1 MAKLKA
7 KKQTKRAKKQTR
19 GKPLFRGFPWFV
31 WLAIGLG
38 IVAIAATAVFAYPW
52 PTSEPVNSA
61 RPGEL
66 KAAIIDQLYSVQ
78 PNQSF
83 IEQTTQELQDYGFE
97 VDVYRGDAVTV
108 DFYRQLPAYGYKLI
122 IFRVHSGLLIGR
134 KDVANKVWLFT
145 SEPYSRMR
153 HFMEQ
158 MTGKVTLATT
168 LGNAPY
174 VFAISAEFVTDS
186 MKEPFNNTAIIMMGC
201 SCFHFEDL
209 AQAFIQKGAS
219 TYLAWDASVGLNY
232 VDDAATALV
241 EKLCSEELT
250 TAKAVAEI
258 MEEKG
263 PDPSFRAVL
272 KYYPPT
278 SADKTLRQLIE

>member
-1 MAKLKA
+1 LAKLKA
-7 KKQTKRAKKQTR
+7 KKKQIR
-19 GKPLFRGFPWFV
+19 GKPLFRGFPWFL
-31 WLAIGLG
+31 WLAIGVG
-38 IVAIAATAVFAYPW
+38 IVAIVAIAVFAYLW
-52 PTSEPVNSA
+52 PTSGPAS
-61 RPGEL
+61 PTDSGEL
-66 KAAIIDQLYSVQ
+66 KAAIVDQLYSVQ
-78 PNQSF
+78 PNEAF
-83 IEQTTQELQDYGFE
+83 IEQTTQELKDYGFE
-97 VDVYRGDAVTV
+97 VDVYHGDVVTV
-108 DFYRQLPAYGYKLI
+108 DFYRQLPTYGYKLI

-168 LGNAPY
+168 PENAPY

-186 MKEPFNNTAIIMMGC
+186 MKERFNNTAIIMMGC

-209 AQAFIQKGAS
+209 AKAFIQKGAS

-232 VDDAATALV
+232 VDDATAALV
-241 EKLCSEELT
+241 EKLCSEKLA

-258 MEEKG
+258 MKEKG

-272 KYYPPT
+272 KYYPPAST
-278 SADKTLRQLIE
+278 NKTLRQLIE